1 MNSNRD
7 EELGTHSLSHMHC
20 CTTGDEAQQHL
31 CGAPPDPRVKSV
43 RFFCLSSLLAREG
56 IKSSCSQEWRI
67 TVSFNPWKKEVL
79 SLIWKLPKFY
89 SFIHLLL
96 PHSMLSHNTDIKI
109 CPSMLPQASLCPLKP
124 AGHQQP
130 SRWSL
135 LQIPHPPSS
144 LIQEQTH
151 FSGLASIHKELIV
164 LTKLIALHL
173 ALPDV
178 LQRHSNILY
187 YNVLFK
193 VHFNVISHKYCCTRQ
208 AYNYEPIPKI
218 NTKTLYFWFR
228 S

>member
-1 MNSNRD
+1 
-7 EELGTHSLSHMHC
+7 MHC
-20 CTTGDEAQQHL
+20 CTTGEAQQQL
-31 CGAPPDPRVKSV
+31 CGAPPDPKVKKNHLGFLPLISPAQWGNQIKL
-43 RFFCLSSLLAREG
+43 FSGMENNSKLQSLKA
-56 IKSSCSQEWRI
+56 
-67 TVSFNPWKKEVL
+67 VL
-79 SLIWKLPKFY
+79 SLTQKFY
-89 SFIHLLL
+89 SFIHLLF
-96 PHSMLSHNTDIKI
+96 PLSTLSNNTHIKI

-135 LQIPHPPSS
+135 LQIPNPPSS

-151 FSGLASIHKELIV
+151 FNGLAPIHKELIV

-178 LQRHSNILY
+178 LQRHSNILHH
-187 YNVLFK
+187 NVLFK

-208 AYNYEPIPKI
+208 TYNYESIPKTNI
-218 NTKTLYFWFR
+218 KTLYFWFR

>member
-1 MNSNRD
+1 
-7 EELGTHSLSHMHC
+7 
-20 CTTGDEAQQHL
+20 
-31 CGAPPDPRVKSV
+31 
-43 RFFCLSSLLAREG
+43 
-56 IKSSCSQEWRI
+56 
-67 TVSFNPWKKEVL
+67 
-79 SLIWKLPKFY
+79 
-89 SFIHLLL
+89 
-96 PHSMLSHNTDIKI
+96 
-109 CPSMLPQASLCPLKP
+109 MLPQASLCPLKP

-135 LQIPHPPSS
+135 LQISNPPSS

-151 FSGLASIHKELIV
+151 FNGLAPIHKELIV

-193 VHFNVISHKYCCTRQ
+193 VHFYVISHKYCCTRQ
-208 AYNYEPIPKI
+208 TYNYEPIPNI
-218 NTKTLYFWFR
+218 NTKPLYFWFR

>member
-1 MNSNRD
+1 MKHNS
-7 EELGTHSLSHMHC
+7 T
-20 CTTGDEAQQHL
+20 
-31 CGAPPDPRVKSV
+31 PPVPRVKSIWV
-43 RFFCLSSLLAREG
+43 FCLSSLLAGGG

-67 TVSFNPWKKEVL
+67 IVSFNPWKTVL
-79 SLIWKLPKFY
+79 SLMQKLPKFY
-89 SFIHLLL
+89 SFTHLLF
-96 PHSMLSHNTDIKI
+96 PCSMLSNNTEIKI
-109 CPSMLPQASLCPLKP
+109 CPSMLPQASLCLLKP

-151 FSGLASIHKELIV
+151 FNGLAPIHKELIV

-208 AYNYEPIPKI
+208 TYNYEPIPKI
-218 NTKTLYFWFR
+218 NTKPLYFWFR